1 MVPRFLPRLMISRP
15 ILESAR
21 MVNQLFHS
29 LKMKRFLPLMLI
41 GEVFLLNVEIMKLKV
56 NISITLDMLMTVFTL

>member
-1 MVPRFLPRLMISRP
+1 MISRP

-41 GEVFLLNVEIMKLKV
+41 GEVFLLNVEMLKLKG
-56 NISITLDMLMTVFTL
+56 NITITLDMLMTVFTL